1 MATISNGESGSSV
14 RTKLNEIINKVE
26 GVTSINNDVKLGD
39 GSKAI
44 FGAGSDLQIYHDGD
58 NSYVKDAGT
67 GYLNLLGTGS
77 VVVGHPSSGDVYL
90 NANYGGDVELFFNNS
105 KKLETTATG
114 VDVTGRAV
122 VDGLTS
128 SASVIS
134 TSNSNSL
141 GGTTFTSAISGTS
154 AGFSASITASG
165 NSNSFG
171 DTTINGTITS
181 DGLTVAKGS
190 EGTYASL
197 SGDNAAGGRGLDFTS
212 STNVSSVG
220 AKHTVNAKSGAGAI
234 ALATA
239 STDRMMIDYNGDV
252 SFYEDTGTTA
262 KMVWDASAEML
273 TTSKLTV
280 DDDNATITI
289 KSFQPKLI
297 LDDDSAVGV
306 GSDKLIIQSASAQS
320 AGDYEFV
327 INNDQTSSTDQ
338 VAIKISGNGDISFYE
353 DTGTTPKFFWD
364 ASAESLGIGTD
375 SPSFSI
381 GTGLH
386 IGSSGYTSI
395 NLQKGTS
402 GGGGHIIDFTDASNT
417 IQYRIGTN
425 FASGGQN
432 LLFAY
437 GSTPTIGMTLNSSGW
452 VGIGTSSPDSGIKLH
467 VRDSV
472 PFIRLESTSTSYNGF
487 TAKNDS
493 GNFYFGIDDSG
504 GSFYGSAY
512 ARAIYADGA
521 YPVTF
526 YTNATEAMRIDSSG
540 NLLVGTTSSPTT
552 LATTGSVEGFGYD
565 ANEFAVISRASG
577 NPLILNRLTDD
588 GDILSLRRNGT
599 AVGSIG
605 TEVADATLQ
614 ADLYVH
620 ARSTADGS
628 VLNESRLWL
637 LGGDNGI
644 VLDGYTNAILPTD
657 ENSYEDNRTD
667 LGSEDYRFKDL
678 YLSGDTF
685 VGEPSTIGAGETGVT
700 VRGLGQI
707 RIGRAGTAAVTLASF
722 NNDNGEVGYILTNG
736 SATTYATSSDYRLKE
751 DVQPMVGASGRVL
764 ALNPVNFAWKV
775 DGTRVD
781 GFIAHEAQA
790 VVPEAVTGE
799 KDAVD
804 AEGNPEYQGIDQS
817 KLVPLLTAALQEA
830 LTEIADL
837 KARVAALEA

>member
-1 MATISNGESGSSV
+1 MTIKQTGGIFGRNP
-14 RTKLNEIINKVE
+14 TF
-26 GVTSINNDVKLGD
+26 NDVDIDGDLTVAGDLTVQGTTITVDSATAQSIVLGD
-39 GSKAI
+39 NDKMT
-44 FGAGSDLQIYHDGD
+44 FGDGADLQIYHDGSNGYVRD
-58 NSYVKDAGT
+58 NGDG
-67 GYLNLLGTGS
+67 NLRITSDSQVFIAKHNDENMLRATADGAVDLYYDGS
-77 VVVGHPSSGDVYL
+77 
-90 NANYGGDVELFFNNS
+90 S
-105 KKLETTATG
+105 KLATTSTG
-114 VDVTGRAV
+114 VDVT
-122 VDGLTS
+122 
-128 SASVIS
+128 
-134 TSNSNSL
+134 
-141 GGTTFTSAISGTS
+141 
-154 AGFSASITASG
+154 
-165 NSNSFG
+165 
-171 DTTINGTITS
+171 GTITS
-181 DGLTVAKGS
+181 DGLTVEGVAAISSTTPTLRFFETDQTDKGALLRS
-190 EGTYASL
+190 
-197 SGDNAAGGRGLDFTS
+197 AGGSLQI
-212 STNVSSVG
+212 
-220 AKHTVNAKSGAGAI
+220 AKM
-234 ALATA
+234 L
-239 STDRMMIDYNGDV
+239 
-252 SFYEDTGTTA
+252 DTGA
-262 KMVWDASAEML
+262 ADGIRLAI
-273 TTSKLTV
+273 
-280 DDDNATITI
+280 D
-289 KSFQPKLI
+289 
-297 LDDDSAVGV
+297 
-306 GSDKLIIQSASAQS
+306 QSS
-320 AGDYEFV
+320 
-327 INNDQTSSTDQ
+327 
-338 VAIKISGNGDISFYE
+338 GDISFYE
-353 DTGTTPKFFWD
+353 DTGTTPKMVWK
-364 ASAESLGIGTD
+364 SAEESLGIGTD
-375 SPSFSI
+375 SPDAGNDIHIKPFSGNAVFALEGSAAEWWKII
-381 GTGLH
+381 GGTDDKLYFQNETDSNVMV
-386 IGSSGYTSI
+386 ISDGS
-395 NLQKGTS
+395 
-402 GGGGHIIDFTDASNT
+402 
-417 IQYRIGTN
+417 
-425 FASGGQN
+425 
-432 LLFAY
+432 
-437 GSTPTIGMTLNSSGW
+437 
-452 VGIGTSSPDSGIKLH
+452 VGIGTTSPRTQLDIHAVSSARI
-467 VRDSV
+467 
-472 PFIRLESTSTSYNGF
+472 
-487 TAKNDS
+487 
-493 GNFYFGIDDSG
+493 
-504 GSFYGSAY
+504 SF
-512 ARAIYADGA
+512 AD
-521 YPVTF
+521 
-526 YTNATEAMRIDSSG
+526 TNAIRNNYIGLSTDADELIIAADEDAEGANSNIQFRVDGSEAMRIDSSG

>member
-1 MATISNGESGSSV
+1 MTIKQTGGIFGRNP
-14 RTKLNEIINKVE
+14 TF
-26 GVTSINNDVKLGD
+26 NDVDIDGDLTVAGDLTVQGTTITVDSATAQSIVLGD
-39 GSKAI
+39 NDKMT
-44 FGAGSDLQIYHDGD
+44 FGDGADLQLYHDGSNGYVRD
-58 NSYVKDAGT
+58 NGDG
-67 GYLNLLGTGS
+67 NLRITSDSQVFIAKHNDENMLRATADGAVDLYYDGS
-77 VVVGHPSSGDVYL
+77 
-90 NANYGGDVELFFNNS
+90 S
-105 KKLETTATG
+105 KLATTSTG
-114 VDVTGRAV
+114 VDVT
-122 VDGLTS
+122 
-128 SASVIS
+128 
-134 TSNSNSL
+134 
-141 GGTTFTSAISGTS
+141 
-154 AGFSASITASG
+154 
-165 NSNSFG
+165 
-171 DTTINGTITS
+171 GTITS
-181 DGLTVAKGS
+181 DGLTVDGVARIQGAATGLVIN
-190 EGTYASL
+190 ENDTVDLNTYL
-197 SGDNAAGGRGLDFTS
+197 NGNNGDFRVL
-212 STNVSSVG
+212 
-220 AKHTVNAKSGAGAI
+220 TVNDAFTLFKERI
-234 ALATA
+234 NVDHAT
-239 STDRMMIDYNGDV
+239 GDV
-252 SFYEDTGTTA
+252 SFYEDTGTTP
-262 KMVWDASAEML
+262 KMVWKSADERL
-273 TTSKLTV
+273 
-280 DDDNATITI
+280 
-289 KSFQPKLI
+289 
-297 LDDDSAVGV
+297 
-306 GSDKLIIQSASAQS
+306 
-320 AGDYEFV
+320 
-327 INNDQTSSTDQ
+327 
-338 VAIKISGNGDISFYE
+338 
-353 DTGTTPKFFWD
+353 
-364 ASAESLGIGTD
+364 
-375 SPSFSI
+375 
-381 GTGLH
+381 
-386 IGSSGYTSI
+386 
-395 NLQKGTS
+395 
-402 GGGGHIIDFTDASNT
+402 
-417 IQYRIGTN
+417 
-425 FASGGQN
+425 
-432 LLFAY
+432 
-437 GSTPTIGMTLNSSGW
+437 
-452 VGIGTSSPDSGIKLH
+452 GIGTSSPQTTLDLGNGTDGSGIAWGGATGTARYNSITSTYSGAALLLSSLFH
-467 VRDSV
+467 GSTSSDAYVTSFTGTYRASG
-472 PFIRLESTSTSYNGF
+472 IRLNWTDNNGIQFFTDAAAARTAGEAFVPTERMRITS
-487 TAKNDS
+487 S
-493 GNFYFGIDDSG
+493 GNVGIGTTSPRTQLDIHAVSSARI
-504 GSFYGSAY
+504 SF
-512 ARAIYADGA
+512 AD
-521 YPVTF
+521 
-526 YTNATEAMRIDSSG
+526 TNAIRNNYIGLSTDADELIIAADEDAEGANSNIQFRVDGSEAMRIDSSG